1 LAAPGKSPKPVDW
14 KVVRADYDL
23 FIKKPTSGHA
33 KKLAKALPE
42 QITQPPE
49 EIPGRN
55 ETLAYILDDP
65 KWESFKNIVKKPKP
79 AYIQLMFRLMNIT
92 DEDYSSELESIIE
105 TYVSVM
111 PEDFLKNSQN
121 ASDFQ
126 LRGIFGAFNGD
137 EEDEDNARQAGEL
150 NANYAALEKVKNKKY
165 IQVRNRCLD
174 ILKIFIEERE
184 SRKE

>member
-1 LAAPGKSPKPVDW
+1 
-14 KVVRADYDL
+14 VRADYDL
-23 FIKKPTSGHA
+23 FLKKPTSGHA
-33 KKLAKALPE
+33 KKLTKALPD
-42 QITQPPE
+42 QLVQAPE
-49 EIPGRN
+49 DIQGRN
-55 ETLAYILDDP
+55 ETLAYMLDDQ
-65 KWESFKNIVKKPKP
+65 KWELFKNIVNKPKP
-79 AYIQLMFRLMNIT
+79 AYIQLMFGLMNIT
-92 DEDYSSELESIIE
+92 DEDYSSELEAVMG

-126 LRGIFGAFNGD
+126 LRGIFGAFGV
-137 EEDEDNARQAGEL
+137 EENEDNAGQEGLL

>member
-1 LAAPGKSPKPVDW
+1 M
-14 KVVRADYDL
+14 
-23 FIKKPTSGHA
+23 
-33 KKLAKALPE
+33 
-42 QITQPPE
+42 
-49 EIPGRN
+49 
-55 ETLAYILDDP
+55 
-65 KWESFKNIVKKPKP
+65 
-79 AYIQLMFRLMNIT
+79 MFRLTNIT

-126 LRGIFGAFNGD
+126 LRGIFGTFGD
-137 EEDEDNARQAGEL
+137 EEDEDNARQAAEL
-150 NANYAALEKVKNKKY
+150 NANYTALEKIKNKKY

-174 ILKIFIEERE
+174 ILTIFIKERE